1 MNTDEQ
7 KRHFMVSATAVM
19 LYEII
24 FDFYCLS
31 SHMYC
36 HTVTFFICLFTLI
49 TEGKA
54 KVHLKDSMKI
64 KMYSFSSFTF
74 LESVNS
80 THGPDL
86 KLLN

>member
-1 MNTDEQ
+1 MMNTDEQ

-36 HTVTFFICLFTLI
+36 QSLTFFICLFTL
-49 TEGKA
+49 TSEGKA

-64 KMYSFSSFTF
+64 KIYSLFPHSLFWN
-74 LESVNS
+74 LRIL
-80 THGPDL
+80 PMDL
-86 KLLN
+86 V